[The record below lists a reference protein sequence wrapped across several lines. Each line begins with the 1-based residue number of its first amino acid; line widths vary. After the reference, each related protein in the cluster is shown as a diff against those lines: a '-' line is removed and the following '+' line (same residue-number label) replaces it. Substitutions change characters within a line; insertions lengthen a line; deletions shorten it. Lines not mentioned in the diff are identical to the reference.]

1 MRTSRALLELKD
13 VHAFHGR
20 VEALKGIDLHVD
32 EGEIVTLL
40 GNNGAGKSTVLGV
53 ISGIVKPRQG
63 EIWFRGQDV
72 TGRRPEEVVR
82 MGITQAPEGRRIF
95 EPLTVEENLLVGAF
109 SVRAQREQVKEDMR
123 RIYEILPQLL
133 ALRSQLAGTLSGGE
147 QQMLALGRAL
157 MARPVLLML
166 DESSMGLSP
175 NLRRFIFRTIRKINE
190 AGTTVLMVEQNARAA
205 LRLAS
210 RAYVLEAGRVALH
223 GSAGELST
231 NPSVISAYLGGSG

>member
-13 VHAFHGR
+13 VHASHGM

-53 ISGIVKPRQG
+53 ISGIVKPRRG

-72 TGRRPEEVVR
+72 TGCRPEEVVR
-82 MGITQAPEGRRIF
+82 RGIAQAPEGRRIF

-123 RIYEILPQLL
+123 RIYEMFPQLL

-157 MARPVLLML
+157 MARPVLLLL

-175 NLRRFIFRTIRKINE
+175 NLRRFIFRTVRQINE

-223 GSAGELST
+223 GSADELSK
-231 NPSVISAYLGGSG
+231 NPAVISAYLGGGG